1 MAPHFCF
8 SLIFHR
14 STIKSPPFF
23 SNTKSQKSSQIWISS
38 LKISFIL
45 SPKNTHTHKWRKKLV
60 AIAFQRAKL
69 YKIFCED
76 LRWNWSFYLF
86 RGNCEKLFKIT
97 NEKSFVEKI
106 YISYSNYF
114 SVGKGFIL
122 FFPFIYSFYPKTSL
136 DT

>member
-1 MAPHFCF
+1 MALKLFF
-8 SLIFHR
+8 SPSNPPFKS
-14 STIKSPPFF
+14 STFF
-23 SNTKSQKSSQIWISS
+23 SNVKTQRSSQIWISS
-38 LKISFIL
+38 LKFLSFFRQKIHIHTNDERSL
-45 SPKNTHTHKWRKKLV
+45 SQSPFR
-60 AIAFQRAKL
+60 RAKL
-69 YKIFCED
+69 YKIFRED
-76 LRWNWSFYLF
+76 LCWNWSFFLVQ
-86 RGNCEKLFKIT
+86 GNREKLFKIT